1 MRVAQTTTVKQRGIG
16 RPDYSPLVTVGKSI
30 VGVDQIEWSSLT
42 LIKDL
47 AAGTVE
53 TRTVYTVPANYKLNF
68 GGIIVT
74 CSASCIQKLIVYTPG
89 SLIGDYHYDMKGD
102 IMFGPLNSKSV
113 AAGGDIILY
122 IYNNDSV
129 ARDFSVSLS
138 GVLERVG

>member
-1 MRVAQTTTVKQRGIG
+1 MRVTSSVAVVTRGIG
-16 RPDYSPLVTVGKSI
+16 RPDYSPLIAVGKPV
-30 VGVDQIEWSSLT
+30 VGADQVEWSSLT

-47 AAGTVE
+47 AAATIA
-53 TRTVYTVPANYKLNF
+53 TRTVYTVPVGYKLNF
-68 GGIIVT
+68 GGIIIT

-102 IMFGPLNSKSV
+102 ISFGPLNSKSV
-113 AAGGDIILY
+113 EAGKDIVLY

-138 GVLERVG
+138 GVLEKVG